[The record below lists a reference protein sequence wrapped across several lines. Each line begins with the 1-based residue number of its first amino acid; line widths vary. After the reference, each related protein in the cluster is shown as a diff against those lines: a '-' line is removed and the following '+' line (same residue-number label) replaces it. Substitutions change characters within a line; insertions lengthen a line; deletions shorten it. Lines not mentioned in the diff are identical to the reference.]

1 MSRTEHSIP
10 VKYQGHEEFASFQ
23 SLWLD
28 VISYIAPISAFVL
41 LYHVANSC
49 PFILFPKLSS
59 VLLLPDLFLLF
70 NSSVKL
76 FSPAVFF
83 FLSETFGVKK
93 LGKLKASCINIHAE
107 ILGKWMQNVDSPVIT
122 VEYLSGSVEIDRQI
136 NLIYYNTDELCAW

>member
-83 FLSETFGVKK
+83 FVWDICSEEAGKTESKLYQYPCWNSWEMNAECWLSCYYCWIF
-93 LGKLKASCINIHAE
+93 
-107 ILGKWMQNVDSPVIT
+107 KWFCR
-122 VEYLSGSVEIDRQI
+122 DR
-136 NLIYYNTDELCAW
+136 